1 MGNWAVVHGREPSK
15 EMGTKKQYSR
25 LQLNLVVFSS
35 EMWRER
41 QNKRAFG
48 WMEKIHGGVEG

>member
-1 MGNWAVVHGREPSK
+1 MGGNPVRRWVPK
-15 EMGTKKQYSR
+15 EQYSR

-48 WMEKIHGGVEG
+48 WMEKIRGGVKG